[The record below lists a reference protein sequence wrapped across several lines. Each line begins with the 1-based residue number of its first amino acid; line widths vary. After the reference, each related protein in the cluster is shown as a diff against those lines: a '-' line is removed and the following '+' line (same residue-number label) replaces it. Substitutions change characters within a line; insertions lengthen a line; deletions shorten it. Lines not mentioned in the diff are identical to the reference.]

1 MRVLMV
7 GGTGFIG
14 TRVVDELVLRH
25 GFAVRTTVR
34 DYRRA
39 VRLGRLP
46 VEWVD
51 GPADDPSRL
60 AGAAD
65 GCDAVVCCAHP
76 FSSAH
81 ESTAT
86 LDICRAV
93 VAAAAV
99 TTTKR
104 LVFLSSTAIYGLS
117 ATGDIGDDTA
127 PRPDTEYGRIKLRAE
142 ELLCREHDAGSIR
155 LVILRPSIVYGPFS
169 HSWTVLPA
177 RQMQNGNLVLPEKAT
192 GVCNAIYI
200 DDVARAVGEAVRLDA
215 RSRLALNLN
224 AGDRVSWKT
233 FYSHYERAVRPG
245 SLVEWPLEAIRSA
258 HQADRRDRR
267 GWNVVKRAIRDRAVR
282 DRLNEIPLLARL
294 NRMGKSFGWSGLPQ
308 AAAHRS
314 AGEEVATSYPPHV
327 PNDMFLDLYAR
338 AQPVDGSTAAQ
349 VLGVAARDVR
359 AGMRPTVDWLGWAG
373 LARPSDCPSP
383 ARQPVDAH

>member
-1 MRVLMV
+1 MV

-39 VRLGRLP
+39 IRLGRLP

-81 ESTAT
+81 ESAAA

-93 VAAAAV
+93 VAAAWV

-142 ELLCREHDAGSIR
+142 ELLCREHDAGSVR

-169 HSWTVLPA
+169 PSWTMLPA
-177 RQMQNGNLVLPEKAT
+177 RQMQSGDLVLPEKAT

-215 RSRLALNLN
+215 QSRLALNLN
-224 AGDRVSWKT
+224 GGERASWKA
-233 FYSHYERAVRPG
+233 FYRHYERAVRPG

-258 HQADRRDRR
+258 HQADRRGRR

-294 NRMGKSFGWSGLPQ
+294 NRMGKSFGWSGLPPPAQ
-308 AAAHRS
+308 GS
-314 AGEEVATSYPPHV
+314 AGEAVATSYPPHV
-327 PNDMFLDLYAR
+327 PNDIFLDLYAR
-338 AQPVDGSTAAQ
+338 AQPVDGSTAEQ
-349 VLGVAARDVR
+349 VLGVPARDLQ

-373 LARPSDCPSP
+373 LARPFDGCTDPSP
-383 ARQPVDAH
+383 ARQPVDAQ